1 MKNLYTLVL
10 AFILATVVYGQP
22 PIPNVGYNLSSGTPY
37 SFTEWPASSTIGSYP
52 ANSTLLTTFR
62 TQPTEWATR
71 YNAPNGRVGIWL
83 CPYNL
88 TGRSRFVG
96 LDSRGIQFILTGS
109 GQNLLCNTAL
119 PQDTIESRPFAFNLG
134 LNTNNIS
141 EAVVRY
147 TVQVT
152 QLGDGTIPRQASL
165 ALGYRTNL
173 TDTFR
178 LVPGATIFSTV
189 GRAANDSIVSTV
201 GLPDNLLGQ
210 DLLQLAWIYYLPT
223 ITDASGSRPYIRL
236 DNISVTGTPTSV
248 SKKSAFQFAIAP
260 NPSQGAVKV
269 TDSYNGKK
277 QITVYNLL
285 GAKVAEVNSETTV
298 TELNIQT
305 KGLYMLEVKHTA
317 TGETA
322 TKKLIVE

>member
-37 SFTEWPASSTIGSYP
+37 SFTEWPVSSTIGSYP

-62 TQPTEWATR
+62 TGPDEWATR
-71 YNAPNGRVGIWL
+71 PNSPNGRLGVWL
-83 CPYNL
+83 CPYSL

-109 GQNLLCNTAL
+109 GQNILCNDVL
-119 PQDTIESRPFAFNLG
+119 PIDTIQSRPFAFNLG
-134 LNTNNIS
+134 LNTNGIS
-141 EAVVRY
+141 DAVVRY

-152 QLGDGTIPRQASL
+152 QLGVQPTPRQASL

-189 GRAANDSIVSTV
+189 GRAVNDSIVGTV
-201 GLPDNLLGQ
+201 SLPDNLLGQ
-210 DLLQLAWIYYLPT
+210 DLLQLAWIYYLPEVGG
-223 ITDASGSRPYIRL
+223 SGSRPYIRL

-248 SKKSAFQFAIAP
+248 SKKSAFQFAVAP

-305 KGLYMLEVKHTA
+305 KGMYMLEVKHIA